1 MVLLLDQVGV
11 VRRCGEEAAP
21 CAAFTFNALGEAAS
35 REEDDSDVAAG
46 VNTLF
51 THS

>member
-1 MVLLLDQVGV
+1 MLLLDRVGV
-11 VRRCGEEAAP
+11 VRRCVEEAAP
-21 CAAFTFNALGEAAS
+21 CAAFSFNASGEAAS
-35 REEDDSDVAAG
+35 REEDNRDVAAG

>member
-11 VRRCGEEAAP
+11 VRRCGGEAAP
-21 CAAFTFNALGEAAS
+21 CAAFMFNASGEAAS